1 MNKTKMIAIGF
12 AGVVTVISAWLVAN
26 GFTNFKKDAPT
37 INVTG
42 MAEKQITS
50 DLIVWNITVNAEDV
64 SRSDAFSAYKKTA
77 KLLRRYLN
85 DHGIPDKEISTN
97 SVDISKQTKE
107 YYDSDEKRY
116 FTVDKG
122 YSASQT
128 FTVSS
133 HDVSNVER
141 VYQNISELYNHFLFK
156 QHTVVLLY
164 QAQRAQN
171 GDAWQSKCQRL
182 RARTGNSQR

>member
-12 AGVVTVISAWLVAN
+12 AGVVTVISAWLLAN

-128 FTVSS
+128 FRAVQSG
-133 HDVSNVER
+133 
-141 VYQNISELYNHFLFK
+141 YFLFK

-164 QAQRAQN
+164 QAQRAQD

>member
-12 AGVVTVISAWLVAN
+12 AGVVTVISAWLLAN

-141 VYQNISELYNHFLFK
+141 VYQNISELYNQGISF
-156 QHTVVLLY
+156 
-164 QAQRAQN
+164 
-171 GDAWQSKCQRL
+171 
-182 RARTGNSQR
+182 